1 MQNDRRNVEKK
12 RIDFEKKWLKDLIF
26 ESGRITMGDIDIAF
40 SSINHHI
47 NDYVKEVKEMQ
58 NE

>member
-47 NDYVKEVKEMQ
+47 NDYVKEVKERQ

>member
-1 MQNDRRNVEKK
+1 MTEEMLKK

-26 ESGRITMGDIDIAF
+26 ESGRIMGDIDIAF

>member
-1 MQNDRRNVEKK
+1 MTEEMLNE

-26 ESGRITMGDIDIAF
+26 ESGRITMADIDIAF

>member
-1 MQNDRRNVEKK
+1 MTEEMLKK

-26 ESGRITMGDIDIAF
+26 ESGITMGDIDIAF

-47 NDYVKEVKEMQ
+47 NDYVKEVKECAEWI
-58 NE
+58 N

>member
-1 MQNDRRNVEKK
+1 MTEEMLKK

-26 ESGRITMGDIDIAF
+26 ESGRITIGDIDIAF

-47 NDYVKEVKEMQ
+47 NDYVKEVKEYA
-58 NE
+58 E